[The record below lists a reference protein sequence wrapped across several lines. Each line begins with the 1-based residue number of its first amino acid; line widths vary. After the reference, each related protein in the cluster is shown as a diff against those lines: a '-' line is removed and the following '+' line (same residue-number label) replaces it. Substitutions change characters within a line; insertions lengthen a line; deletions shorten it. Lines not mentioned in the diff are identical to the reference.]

1 MSHAALMPVVAKSK
15 ALLVSTRKDNNMVSI
30 VESIALG
37 TPVVTTSVPYNAAYI
52 RREELGIV
60 EDNWGADALERIVAD
75 NEVYVQNCVRYRERL
90 SNVACAEQFF
100 RTFLAFLTASM

>member
-1 MSHAALMPVVAKSK
+1 
-15 ALLVSTRKDNNMVSI
+15 MVSI

-60 EDNWGADALERIVAD
+60 EDGWTAEALEKIISENGRYVA
-75 NEVYVQNCVRYRERL
+75 NCLAYRERL
-90 SNVACAEQFF
+90 SNVACAE
-100 RTFLAFLTASM
+100 RFLALVE